1 MIALA
6 VFAALGVALYALHRL
21 SVWMEARGWVKFK
34 DRRGSSGALGS
45 AFLEL
50 QSMIEPSKRHVVEE
64 RRKEDVDESDAGD
77 PPDPGAPRPPVTP

>member
-6 VFAALGVALYALHRL
+6 VFAALAAGLYGLHRF
-21 SVWMEARGWVKFK
+21 SVWAESRGRVKFR

-50 QSMIEPSKRHVVEE
+50 QSMLEPSKRHVVEE

-77 PPDPGAPRPPVTP
+77 PPIPGAS